1 LFTFVL
7 LRIIVVILLVAAN
20 GFFAAGEYAL
30 VSIRDTRLQQLID
43 EGRIGARTIRKLHNK
58 LDEVLNGI
66 QIGVTMASLALGWIG
81 EESLA
86 RMLVVP
92 LARLPHAALFAHGL
106 ATLLAFTIIT
116 YLHVI
121 LGEVVPKSIA
131 LQKAEQVALAVSG
144 PLDFFITV
152 FSPVTRTMAASS
164 RYVLRSFGWSQIR
177 EGGVH
182 TPEELKL
189 SVTASHRY
197 GLISSLQ
204 QELLHRALDLESITV
219 REIMVPRPDIF
230 SLPGDMLLE
239 EAAAKVIEE
248 QHSRIPVYDPA
259 RGPEAIIGVLYSKDL
274 MRWMQF
280 RLQAQTAAEP
290 GLLQPG
296 LSVRHIVRDVLV
308 VPETKLLPDLLD
320 EFKHRRRHLAVVV
333 DEYGSTAGVVSVE
346 DVLEQLV
353 GEIEDEFDVVPRAN
367 LGNPASLVLDASLN
381 IRDLES
387 QHNLHLPRDE
397 GFETLAGFVV
407 AKLQRIP
414 RAGDS
419 FLYQRRRFTIL
430 EMEGR
435 RVESVKVDLIPDSP
449 DVTDPE
455 GTSPNASDS
464 NAANSGNASLKASKP
479 SGKRPA

>member
-7 LRIIVVILLVAAN
+7 MRIIGVILLVAAN
-20 GFFAAGEYAL
+20 AFFAAGEYAL

-43 EGRIGARTIRKLHNK
+43 QGRIGARTIRKLHSK

-81 EESLA
+81 EESMA
-86 RMLVVP
+86 RVIEVP
-92 LARLPHAALFAHGL
+92 LARLPHAAVYAHAL
-106 ATLLAFTIIT
+106 AGVFAFTGIT

-131 LQKAEQVALAVSG
+131 LQKAEQVALAVAG
-144 PLDFFITV
+144 PLDIFVTI

-164 RYVLRSFGWSQIR
+164 RFVLRSFGLSHIR
-177 EGGVH
+177 DGGVH

-197 GLISSLQ
+197 GVISAMQ
-204 QELLHRALDLESITV
+204 QDLLHRALDLETIAV

-230 SLPGDMLLE
+230 SLPGDMPLE
-239 EAAAKVIEE
+239 EAVAKVIEE
-248 QHSRIPVYDPA
+248 QHSRIPIYEAA

-280 RLQAQTAAEP
+280 RMKHSHASSEPAQPTLA
-290 GLLQPG
+290 
-296 LSVRHIVRDVLV
+296 VRHIMRDVLV
-308 VPETKLLPDLLD
+308 VPESKPLPDLLA
-320 EFKHRRRHLAVVV
+320 EFKNRRRHLAVVV
-333 DEYGSTAGVVSVE
+333 DEFGSTVGVVSVE

-353 GEIEDEFDVVPRAN
+353 GEIEDEFDVVPRTN
-367 LGNPASLVLDASLN
+367 RGDPGSLVLDAALN

-387 QHNLHLPRDE
+387 QYNLVLPRDE

-414 RAGDS
+414 KPGDS
-419 FLYQRRRFTIL
+419 FLYEIRRFTVL
-430 EMEGR
+430 EMEGL
-435 RVESVKVDLIPDSP
+435 RVGAVKVDLIPDS
-449 DVTDPE
+449 V
-455 GTSPNASDS
+455 ASE
-464 NAANSGNASLKASKP
+464 ANGAQA
-479 SGKRPA
+479 

>member
-7 LRIIVVILLVAAN
+7 MRIIVVILLVAAN
-20 GFFAAGEYAL
+20 AFFAAGEYAL
-30 VSIRDTRLQQLID
+30 VSIRDTRLQQLIE
-43 EGRIGARTIRKLHNK
+43 EGRIGALTIRKLHNK

-86 RMLVVP
+86 RLLQVP
-92 LARLPHAALFAHGL
+92 LARLPHSTLFAHAL
-106 ATLLAFTIIT
+106 ATVFAFTIIT

-131 LQKAEQVALAVSG
+131 LQNTEQVALAVAA
-144 PLDFFITV
+144 PLDFFITI

-164 RYVLRSFGWSQIR
+164 RWVLRSFGWNHIR

-197 GLISSLQ
+197 GLISALQ
-204 QELLHRALDLESITV
+204 QELLHRALDLETITV

-230 SLPGDMLLE
+230 SLPGNMPLE
-239 EAAAKVIEE
+239 EAVAKVVEE
-248 QHSRIPVYDPA
+248 QHSRIPIYDAA

-280 RLQAQTAAEP
+280 RLKRSQSSSEPLPAQPTLA
-290 GLLQPG
+290 
-296 LSVRHIVRDVLV
+296 VHHIMRDVLV
-308 VPETKLLPDLLD
+308 VPETKPLPDLLD

-333 DEYGSTAGVVSVE
+333 DEFGSTAGVVTVE

-353 GEIEDEFDVVPRAN
+353 GEIEDEFDIVTRAN
-367 LGNPASLVLDASLN
+367 PGKPASLVLDAALN
-381 IRDLES
+381 IRDLKS
-387 QHNLHLPRDE
+387 QYNLRLPLDD

-414 RAGDS
+414 KSGDS
-419 FLYQRRRFTIL
+419 FLYQQRRFTVL
-430 EMEGR
+430 EMEDH
-435 RVESVKVDLIPDSP
+435 RVGTVKVDL
-449 DVTDPE
+449 VPE
-455 GTSPNASDS
+455 SLAAS
-464 NAANSGNASLKASKP
+464 ANGKP
-479 SGKRPA
+479 TA

>member
-1 LFTFVL
+1 MVVVRFCNARIHFYQVLAGSWTTLFTFVL
-7 LRIIVVILLVAAN
+7 MRVVGVLLLVAGNA
-20 GFFAAGEYAL
+20 FFAAGEYAL

-43 EGRIGARTIRKLHNK
+43 EGRVGARTIRKLHNK

-81 EESLA
+81 EESMA
-86 RMLVVP
+86 RLLEVP
-92 LARLPHAALFAHGL
+92 LARLPHATLFSHALAV
-106 ATLLAFTIIT
+106 LLAFTAIT

-131 LQKAEQVALAVSG
+131 LQKAEQVALAVAG
-144 PLDFFITV
+144 PLDVFITI
-152 FSPVTRTMAASS
+152 FSPVTRTMAGSS
-164 RYVLRSFGWSQIR
+164 RWVLRSFGWNHIR

-197 GLISSLQ
+197 GLISSIQ
-204 QELLHRALDLESITV
+204 QDLLHRALDLETITV

-230 SLPGDMLLE
+230 SLPGDLPLE
-239 EAAAKVIEE
+239 EAVTKVVEE

-274 MRWMQF
+274 MRWMQY
-280 RLQAQTAAEP
+280 RMRHTAEA
-290 GLLQPG
+290 GVHLSTQPP
-296 LSVRHIVRDVLV
+296 LTVRHIMRDVLV
-308 VPETKLLPDLLD
+308 VPETKPLPDLLD

-333 DEYGSTAGVVSVE
+333 DEFGSTAGVVSVE

-353 GEIEDEFDVVPRAN
+353 GEIEDEFDDVSRAAR
-367 LGNPASLVLDASLN
+367 GNATSIVLDAALN

-397 GFETLAGFVV
+397 GFETLAGFVI

-414 RAGDS
+414 KPGDS
-419 FLYQRRRFTIL
+419 FLYQQRRFTVL

-435 RVESVKVDLIPDSP
+435 RVGAVKVDLVSQDST
-449 DVTDPE
+449 V
-455 GTSPNASDS
+455 SPA
-464 NAANSGNASLKASKP
+464 
-479 SGKRPA
+479 

>member
-7 LRIIVVILLVAAN
+7 IRIVVVLLLVAAN
-20 GFFAAGEYAL
+20 AFFAAGEYAL

-43 EGRIGARTIRKLHNK
+43 EGRIGARTIRKLHQK

-81 EESLA
+81 EASLA
-86 RMLVVP
+86 RMLETP
-92 LARLPHAALFAHGL
+92 LARLPHAVLFAHAL
-106 ATLLAFTIIT
+106 AVVLAFMAIT
-116 YLHVI
+116 YMHVI

-131 LQKAEQVALAVSG
+131 LQKAEQVALAVAG
-144 PLDFFITV
+144 PLDVFITV

-164 RYVLRSFGWSQIR
+164 RWVLRAFGWKAIR

-197 GLISSLQ
+197 GLISATQ
-204 QELLHRALDLESITV
+204 QELLHRALDLETITV

-239 EAAAKVIEE
+239 EAATRVVEE

-280 RLQAQTAAEP
+280 RLQRAQHSERLQAAP
-290 GLLQPG
+290 PALT
-296 LSVRHIVRDVLV
+296 VRHVMRDVLV
-308 VPETKLLPDLLD
+308 VPESKPLPDLLD
-320 EFKHRRRHLAVVV
+320 EFKRRRRHLAIVV
-333 DEYGSTAGVVSVE
+333 DEHGSTAGVVSVE

-353 GEIEDEFDVVPRAN
+353 GELEDEFDVVARTSQ
-367 LGNPASLVLDASLN
+367 GNAASLVLEGALN
-381 IRDLES
+381 IRDLET
-387 QHNLHLPRDE
+387 QYNLHLPRDE
-397 GFETLAGFVV
+397 GFETLAGFVLTR
-407 AKLQRIP
+407 LQRIP
-414 RAGDS
+414 KPGDS
-419 FLYQRRRFTIL
+419 FLYQQRRFTVM
-430 EMEGR
+430 EMEGN
-435 RVESVKVDLIPDSP
+435 RVGAVKVDLIPGA
-449 DVTDPE
+449 E
-455 GTSPNASDS
+455 
-464 NAANSGNASLKASKP
+464 AANAQSSGAQ
-479 SGKRPA
+479 PA

>member
-1 LFTFVL
+1 VFTFVL
-7 LRIIVVILLVAAN
+7 MRIIAVILLVAAN
-20 GFFAAGEYAL
+20 AFFAAGEYAL

-86 RMLVVP
+86 RLLEVP
-92 LARLPHAALFAHGL
+92 LARLPHSVFYAHAL
-106 ATLLAFTIIT
+106 ATIVAFATIT

-131 LQKAEQVALAVSG
+131 LQKTEQVALAVAA
-144 PLDFFITV
+144 PLDFFITL

-164 RYVLRSFGWSQIR
+164 RWVLHAFGWSHIR

-197 GLISSLQ
+197 GLISGLQ
-204 QELLHRALDLESITV
+204 QGLLHRALDLETITA

-230 SLPGDMLLE
+230 SLPGDMPLE
-239 EAAAKVIEE
+239 EAVAQVVEE
-248 QHSRIPVYDPA
+248 QHSRVPVYDAA

-280 RLQAQTAAEP
+280 RLKRSQSSSEP
-290 GLLQPG
+290 LPALPT
-296 LSVRHIVRDVLV
+296 LAVRHIMRDVLV
-308 VPETKLLPDLLD
+308 VPETKPLPDLLD
-320 EFKHRRRHLAVVV
+320 EFKTRRRHLAVVV
-333 DEYGSTAGVVSVE
+333 DEFGSTAGVVTVE

-353 GEIEDEFDVVPRAN
+353 GEIEDEFDVVTHSGHRD
-367 LGNPASLVLDASLN
+367 PASLVLDAGLN

-387 QHNLHLPRDE
+387 QYNLHLPRDL

-407 AKLQRIP
+407 EKLQRIP
-414 RAGDS
+414 KPGDS
-419 FLYQRRRFTIL
+419 FLYQQRRFTVL
-430 EMEGR
+430 EMEGH
-435 RVESVKVDLIPDSP
+435 RVGAVKVDRVPDSP
-449 DVTDPE
+449 AADPDPSDPSDP
-455 GTSPNASDS
+455 SP
-464 NAANSGNASLKASKP
+464 AN
-479 SGKRPA
+479 GKSQA

>member
-1 LFTFVL
+1 MFTFVL
-7 LRIIVVILLVAAN
+7 MRIIAVILLVAAN
-20 GFFAAGEYAL
+20 AFFAAGEYAL
-30 VSIRDTRLQQLID
+30 VSIRDTRLQQLIE

-81 EESLA
+81 EESMAKVLE
-86 RMLVVP
+86 VP
-92 LARLPHAALFAHGL
+92 LARLPHAALYAHAL
-106 ATLLAFTIIT
+106 ATLFAFTTIT

-131 LQKAEQVALAVSG
+131 LQKTELVALAVAG
-144 PLDFFITV
+144 PLDVFITI

-164 RYVLRSFGWSQIR
+164 RFVLRSFGWNHIS

-197 GLISSLQ
+197 GLISALQ
-204 QELLHRALDLESITV
+204 QELLHRALDLETITV

-230 SLPGDMLLE
+230 SLPGNMPLE
-239 EAAAKVIEE
+239 EAIAKVVEE
-248 QHSRIPVYDPA
+248 QHSRIPVYDAA

-280 RLQAQTAAEP
+280 RLKRSQSSSET
-290 GLLQPG
+290 QPTPPT
-296 LSVRHIVRDVLV
+296 LAVRHIMRDVLV
-308 VPETKLLPDLLD
+308 VPETKPLPDLLA
-320 EFKHRRRHLAVVV
+320 EFKNRRRHLAVVV

-353 GEIEDEFDVVPRAN
+353 GEIEDEFDVVARTNQPN
-367 LGNPASLVLDASLN
+367 SASLVLDAALN

-387 QHNLHLPRDE
+387 QYKLHLPRDH

-407 AKLQRIP
+407 EKLQRIP
-414 RAGDS
+414 KPGDS
-419 FLYQRRRFTIL
+419 FLYQQRRFTVL

-435 RVESVKVDLIPDSP
+435 RVEAVKVDLVP
-449 DVTDPE
+449 
-455 GTSPNASDS
+455 
-464 NAANSGNASLKASKP
+464 ASLALDGNGTP
-479 SGKRPA
+479 EDGKLSR

>member
-7 LRIIVVILLVAAN
+7 MRIIAVILLVAAN
-20 GFFAAGEYAL
+20 AFFAAGEYAL

-81 EESLA
+81 EESMA
-86 RMLVVP
+86 RLLEVP
-92 LARLPHAALFAHGL
+92 LARLPHAVLYAHAL
-106 ATLLAFTIIT
+106 ATFFAFISIT

-131 LQKAEQVALAVSG
+131 LQKAEQVALAVAA

-164 RYVLRSFGWSQIR
+164 RWVLRSFGWNHIR

-197 GLISSLQ
+197 GLISALE
-204 QELLHRALDLESITV
+204 QELLHRALDLETITV

-230 SLPGDMLLE
+230 SLPGDMPLE
-239 EAAAKVIEE
+239 EAIVKVVEE
-248 QHSRIPVYDPA
+248 QHSRIPVYDPV
-259 RGPEAIIGVLYSKDL
+259 RGPEAIVGVLYSKDL

-280 RLQAQTAAEP
+280 RLKRSQSSSEP
-290 GLLQPG
+290 LPAPPTLT
-296 LSVRHIVRDVLV
+296 VRHIMRDVLV
-308 VPETKLLPDLLD
+308 VPETKPLPDLLE
-320 EFKHRRRHLAVVV
+320 EFKNRRRHLAVVV
-333 DEYGSTAGVVSVE
+333 DEFGSTVGVVTVE

-353 GEIEDEFDVVPRAN
+353 GEMEDEFDVVAHTGHR
-367 LGNPASLVLDASLN
+367 NPASLVLDAALN
-381 IRDLES
+381 IRDLET
-387 QHNLHLPRDE
+387 QYNLHLPRDH
-397 GFETLAGFVV
+397 GFETLAGFTV

-414 RAGDS
+414 KPGDS
-419 FLYQRRRFTIL
+419 FLYQQRRYTVL
-430 EMEGR
+430 EMEGL
-435 RVESVKVDLIPDSP
+435 RVEAVKVDLL
-449 DVTDPE
+449 
-455 GTSPNASDS
+455 PNAP
-464 NAANSGNASLKASKP
+464 AADDESSAPAADGSSQPGSSP
-479 SGKRPA
+479 S